1 MAYIEGRGQRTKS
14 NQPPCFTK
22 QSLNEL
28 ELGIRTLADNCKT
41 VKVCC
46 VNLSIYFLLSMFRI
60 LTLKLGRTGLLLLSI
75 C

>member
-1 MAYIEGRGQRTKS
+1 MADEVDNLMAYIEGRGQRTTS

-28 ELGIRTLADNCKT
+28 EFGIRTLADNCKT

-46 VNLSIYFLLSMFRI
+46 DDAHYYSFR
-60 LTLKLGRTGLLLLSI
+60 SEV
-75 C
+75 